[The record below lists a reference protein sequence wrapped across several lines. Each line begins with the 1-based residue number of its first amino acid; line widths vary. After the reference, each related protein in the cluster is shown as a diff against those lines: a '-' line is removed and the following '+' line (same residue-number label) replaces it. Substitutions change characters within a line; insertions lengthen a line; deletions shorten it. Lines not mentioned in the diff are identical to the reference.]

1 MPTLASVGSRDKQ
14 LANLLIMALLIV
26 FLGKKIILAYLI
38 LCLDYRVSKWVW
50 MFRGKKILLMAL
62 IRTKSPRNNKILTIT
77 IEC

>member
-50 MFRGKKILLMAL
+50 MFRGKK
-62 IRTKSPRNNKILTIT
+62 SF
-77 IEC
+77 